1 MWPQLTFAQKV
12 LLLSL
17 YGLLALMVIF
27 SFLAANNTGKE
38 GYDHCVQKKCTERG
52 ENYCSKPRELSN
64 CCQGA
69 GGTLGQ
75 SDGKLECIFKD

>member
-1 MWPQLTFAQKV
+1 MLPTLTLAQKI
-12 LLLSL
+12 LWCSL
-17 YGLLALMVIF
+17 YGLIALMVLF
-27 SFLAANNTGKE
+27 SFLAVKNIGKE
-38 GYDHCVQKKCTERG
+38 GYDLCVQKKCTERG

-75 SDGKLECIFKD
+75 SDGKLVCGFGE